1 MVLLL
6 SAYWYVLGILCV
18 IEEFGKF
25 CLKSK
30 EYITI
35 SFSLILLIERLI
47 FVKMSG
53 LSKYLYWF
61 NAMPIKIQDN
71 SIWRLIFYIF
81 QQIVLKWLNKLKE
94 KKTQQSNNKKN
105 SLIFFPHYIQYQFK
119 MSKSQKHELNY
130 KCIKVTV
137 KE

>member
-1 MVLLL
+1 MLNCLITKCLLICFRNL
-6 SAYWYVLGILCV
+6 MCHRK
-18 IEEFGKF
+18 EFGKF

-71 SIWRLIFYIF
+71 SIWRLIFFIF

-94 KKTQQSNNKKN
+94 KKTQQSNNKKTLWSFSHTTYN
-105 SLIFFPHYIQYQFK
+105 ISSKWVRVIS
-119 MSKSQKHELNY
+119 MS
-130 KCIKVTV
+130 
-137 KE
+137 